1 MKQPAT
7 PWVIRRLE
15 RLLAEARQA
24 LEQVD
29 AREEFHRQMLQLG
42 RQIDA
47 AYRQLEGK
55 EPTKAEIR
63 ALRQHQEQL
72 QLQIEAL
79 RRQADGALDW
89 VRDWHQRVRQTVL
102 EAAAQRSGLLPMARE
117 LARMRAPRERGA
129 QALRLEIVE
138 VRSQLEAALGQ
149 LLPQMPDIPPAVAS
163 PTPAGKPAEALM
175 TVREAAALLA
185 VSDKTLYRM
194 VSLGQVPHARLGGS
208 LRFRREELE
217 AWIRQQSIRPRRAR

>member
-29 AREEFHRQMLQLG
+29 AREELHRQMLQLG

-47 AYRQLEGK
+47 AYRQLEGR

-72 QLQIEAL
+72 QQQIEAL
-79 RRQADGALDW
+79 RRQADGALDR

-102 EAAAQRSGLLPMARE
+102 EAAAQHSGLLPMARE

-129 QALRLEIVE
+129 QALRLEIAE
-138 VRSQLEAALGQ
+138 ARSQLEAALGQ
-149 LLPQMPDIPPAVAS
+149 FLPKMPEMPEMSAAP
-163 PTPAGKPAEALM
+163 GKPAEGLI

-194 VSLGQVPHARLGGS
+194 VSLGQVPHVWVGRS

-217 AWIRQQSIRPRRAR
+217 AWIRQQSIRPRRVR